1 MAKGTYTSRLAEG
14 VQEFSEKRKTGM
26 KEIVQPKEEE
36 KSSAAVKEPEQEK
49 PVKEKKAA
57 PAKAKA
63 GDSSYSTKG
72 GLTLTQEEKVRRS
85 CRVGYLITPA
95 AKENIEKF
103 AKDHNRNQN
112 DMVNYLFEHIF
123 ELIPEK

>member
-1 MAKGTYTSRLAEG
+1 MAKGTYTNRLAEG
-14 VQEFSEKRKTGM
+14 VQEFSEKRQTEK
-26 KEIVQPKEEE
+26 KENTQPKAEE
-36 KSSAAVKEPEQEK
+36 KSSAAAKAPEKTK
-49 PVKEKKAA
+49 PVKEKKPA
-57 PAKAKA
+57 PAKPKTD
-63 GDSSYSTKG
+63 DSAYSTKG
-72 GLTLTQEEKVRRS
+72 GLTLTPQEKVRRS

-95 AKENIEKF
+95 AKANIEKF